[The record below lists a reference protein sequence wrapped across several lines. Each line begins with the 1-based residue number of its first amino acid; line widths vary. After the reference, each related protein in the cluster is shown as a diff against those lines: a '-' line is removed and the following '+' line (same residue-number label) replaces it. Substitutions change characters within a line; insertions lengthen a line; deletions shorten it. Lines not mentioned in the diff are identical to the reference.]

1 VAVVAYGK
9 GINLLLKTNAAFE
22 EGLKKA
28 TGSGVVMAVCQNSMR
43 ARKVKVEDLF
53 PFATPVDSGVAE
65 LIRKQEAGF
74 AYIRAGE

>member
-1 VAVVAYGK
+1 MEVVAYGK

-28 TGSGVVMAVCQNSMR
+28 IGSGVVPAVCRNSMR